1 MINTNATMVSKN
13 VKGLKQHPLLKKFGI
28 GSLSQFEIDLYSKYG
43 IPAELIIVNSNDE
56 VISNWEYVEAAATK
70 EIKVFVLDVSDDDLL
85 LVLATKN
92 IRKKLKP
99 SGRIQL
105 IISLKNYLTETDNG
119 KELSISLGGA
129 SARDNIAT
137 ILNCGP
143 STIQTDLTIYQY
155 AFDMI
160 SELDEEKCKMYEA
173 HEVAKANMEKLN
185 KKEADAGV
193 GSNSIPQQD
202 AKSEEAEIPNN
213 MPSVLKNAAPEPVE
227 ISIADKSD
235 DTESEDIDGTP
246 THTLLPDETSKL
258 FKTDL
263 PNEFPLTAQLAGSKK
278 FVPCQPIVGITVR
291 YADGREYIK
300 EFDESYVME
309 SKKAPDDNAAEFH
322 QIYNPSNQAFI
333 QINLQNI
340 SNL

>member
-1 MINTNATMVSKN
+1 MVSKN

-43 IPAELIIVNSNDE
+43 IPAELIIVNNNDE
-56 VISNWEYVEAAATK
+56 VISNWEYVEAAAVK
-70 EIKVFVLDVSDDDLL
+70 EILVFVLDISDDDLL

-105 IISLKNYLTETDNG
+105 VVSLKNYLTETENG
-119 KELSISLGGA
+119 KEVSISLGGVA
-129 SARDNIAT
+129 ARDNIAT
-137 ILNCGP
+137 ILNCSP

-173 HEVAKANMEKLN
+173 HEVAKANMDKLN
-185 KKEADAGV
+185 RKEADAGV
-193 GSNSIPQQD
+193 GSNAIPQQD
-202 AKSEEAEIPNN
+202 AKSEEAEIPNDR
-213 MPSVLKNAAPEPVE
+213 PVTFKNARPEPVE
-227 ISIADKSD
+227 ISLTNNIKDEESD
-235 DTESEDIDGTP
+235 NIGGTSTETV
-246 THTLLPDETSKL
+246 LPDETSKL

-263 PNEFPLTAQLAGSKK
+263 PDEFPLTAQLAGSKK

-291 YADGREYIK
+291 YADGREYVK
-300 EFDESYVME
+300 NFDTSYVME

-322 QIYNPSNQAFI
+322 QFYNKTNQAFI